1 MIISRF
7 NQIAANGTISF
18 FFMTDT
24 MRCVCVCVCV
34 CVYSVYICIYH
45 IIFYPSIDRHE
56 GCFRVSAVIN
66 SVTMNIRVRA
76 SFQIRMFFQI

>member
-24 MRCVCVCVCV
+24 MRCVCVCI
-34 CVYSVYICIYH
+34 YSVYICIYH
-45 IIFYPSIDRHE
+45 IIFYPSVHRHE

-66 SVTMNIRVRA
+66 SVTVNIRVRA